1 MWRRASLGA
10 RPSAAPPPGH
20 GALHRVRAGAAVTE
34 GGRRHYIEGVNGREP
49 AAAVT
54 IAAVA
59 ALLLAAAPA
68 ALAQEAGSGQEIP
81 TCEAGETAMR
91 TVDGMIQSWKIDDPT
106 TRALEQRGV
115 TVTEGLA
122 QVGVH
127 VDHGDWGK
135 ARSLAYTR
143 AYLDAMGAFVR
154 QTNEEITTET
164 VRNLLQDAT
173 SLSFY
178 EDEDAS
184 SFLERV
190 DRKQAALAELQL
202 DQALK
207 EAGMSDEEIAELSG
221 AQKIPRYRDSTFRES
236 TSLAFGRAAGLVPLK
251 TFEAIDCDGNSSV
264 GVAVAFS
271 TRMRALA
278 EQIHGGE
285 PIRPN
290 PDRGGTS
297 LRDRIGALSDDD
309 LVTQFGVRIWWD
321 EEGYPVIIA
330 FGQWGWSTK
339 ALTAAQ
345 RDRRY
350 RFARNQAAA
359 QARSYLAEFIQANA
373 QFTSSSFVGDAID
386 EAVRVSGD
394 GFREYLSGTEIV
406 DRVVEEAR
414 IRAAVQLT
422 GLGTLRTWS
431 APHPVAEHQELTGAV
446 AYWSPA
452 REDEVRASLGLEAK
466 HPAPEPESEQPQPTA
481 SGTAESKDLM
491 DASDF

>member
-1 MWRRASLGA
+1 M
-10 RPSAAPPPGH
+10 
-20 GALHRVRAGAAVTE
+20 
-34 GGRRHYIEGVNGREP
+34 
-49 AAAVT
+49 
-54 IAAVA
+54 
-59 ALLLAAAPA
+59 
-68 ALAQEAGSGQEIP
+68 
-81 TCEAGETAMR
+81 
-91 TVDGMIQSWKIDDPT
+91 
-106 TRALEQRGV
+106 
-115 TVTEGLA
+115 
-122 QVGVH
+122 
-127 VDHGDWGK
+127 
-135 ARSLAYTR
+135 
-143 AYLDAMGAFVR
+143 
-154 QTNEEITTET
+154 
-164 VRNLLQDAT
+164 
-173 SLSFY
+173 
-178 EDEDAS
+178 
-184 SFLERV
+184 
-190 DRKQAALAELQL
+190 
-202 DQALK
+202 
-207 EAGMSDEEIAELSG
+207 
-221 AQKIPRYRDSTFRES
+221 
-236 TSLAFGRAAGLVPLK
+236 
-251 TFEAIDCDGNSSV
+251 
-264 GVAVAFS
+264 
-271 TRMRALA
+271 
-278 EQIHGGE
+278 
-285 PIRPN
+285 
-290 PDRGGTS
+290 
-297 LRDRIGALSDDD
+297 
-309 LVTQFGVRIWWD
+309 
-321 EEGYPVIIA
+321 IIA

-466 HPAPEPESEQPQPTA
+466 HPAPEPEPEPESEQPQPTA